1 VVLPDLERHPLIDE
15 ILDAHA
21 SVGAEDPDGYEG
33 LRGHAHRV
41 YHYARHLSAADDP
54 DRDGKI
60 AVAAAFHDLEVFR
73 SLDYLG
79 PSIADAERW
88 LDEAGHREWKR
99 DVALMI
105 AMHHKFGAYR
115 GEAEALVEPFRRA
128 DWNEVLQG
136 RPSFGVPRDLIRQ
149 ARGQFSTRT
158 FFSRTIPR
166 QALRWTLRHP
176 LNPAPSFRGQA
187 ALRGMRRSP

>member
-1 VVLPDLERHPLIDE
+1 MSPDALEPHPLIDE

-21 SVGAEDPDGYEG
+21 SIGADDPDGYEG

-41 YHYARHLSAADDP
+41 YHYARHLSSSTDP
-54 DRDGKI
+54 DRDAKI

-73 SLDYLG
+73 TLDYLG
-79 PSIADAERW
+79 PCIADAERW
-88 LDEAGHREWKR
+88 LDESGHREWKR

-105 AMHHKFGAYR
+105 AMHHKVGAYR
-115 GEAEALVEPFRRA
+115 GEAEGLVEPFRRA

-136 RPSFGVPRDLIRQ
+136 HPSFGLPRELIRQ
-149 ARGQFSTRT
+149 ARAQFSTRT

-176 LNPAPSFRGQA
+176 LNPAPSFRGRA
-187 ALRGMRRSP
+187 ALRGMRRPQ